1 MIPLSLPS
9 LKAPVGVLVVDNH
22 IPQILVDKMEDI
34 TKAFEDYKQLE
45 AFKNPIKGSYL
56 LSFLIM
62 TLLIIFSATW
72 FGFYLAKGIT
82 IPIQKLAEGTHAV
95 AQGDLDFR
103 IHVKTSDEIGLLVDS
118 FNRMTEDLK
127 ASKSELESA
136 NRSLQQSNLELEQ
149 RRAYTETVMENIAT
163 GVLSINQEGRIT
175 TFNRSA
181 EKILQIRAE
190 MNKNKPYEET
200 FKSLQLTLL
209 TDLIHRAKHQHL
221 GPVEQEVQL
230 DYQQKPLTL
239 RVKISTLFDDAGQA
253 QGVVVTF
260 DDLTELIKAQKVAT
274 WQEVARRIAH
284 EIKNPLTPIQLSAQR
299 LRKKFMESSDD
310 FPSILEESTRII
322 INEVNSL
329 KTLVDEFSNFAR
341 MPAPTLVPCDLY
353 EIIQE
358 VILLY
363 RGIHRNVE
371 IIYQGPDR
379 FPHLNLDRDQI
390 KRVFINLFENAIEAM
405 GKKGRLWVSTALDE
419 RDQKVRVEVA
429 DEGIGIQP
437 EDFDKL
443 FVPYFSKKKTGT
455 GLGLAIVHR
464 IVSDHNGHIR
474 ATRNTPQ
481 GTNFVIE
488 LPVIS

>member
-1 MIPLSLPS
+1 
-9 LKAPVGVLVVDNH
+9 
-22 IPQILVDKMEDI
+22 
-34 TKAFEDYKQLE
+34 
-45 AFKNPIKGSYL
+45 
-56 LSFLIM
+56 
-62 TLLIIFSATW
+62 
-72 FGFYLAKGIT
+72 
-82 IPIQKLAEGTHAV
+82 
-95 AQGDLDFR
+95 
-103 IHVKTSDEIGLLVDS
+103 
-118 FNRMTEDLK
+118 
-127 ASKSELESA
+127 
-136 NRSLQQSNLELEQ
+136 
-149 RRAYTETVMENIAT
+149 MENIAT
-163 GVLSINQEGRIT
+163 GVLSINREGSIT

-181 EKILQIRAE
+181 EKILQIKSEAI
-190 MNKNKPYEET
+190 KNKPYEET

-209 TDLIHRAKHQHL
+209 TDLIYRAKEQHL
-221 GPVEQEVQL
+221 EPLQQEVQL

-239 RVKISTLFDDAGQA
+239 RVKVSTLLDETGQA

-299 LRKKFMESSDD
+299 LRKKYMENSHD
-310 FPSILEESTRII
+310 FPSVLEESTRII
-322 INEVNSL
+322 MNEVTSL
-329 KTLVDEFSNFAR
+329 KALVDEFSNFAR

-353 EIIQE
+353 GIIQE
-358 VILLY
+358 VILRY
-363 RGIHRNVE
+363 RGIHRDVE
-371 IIYQGPDR
+371 IIYQGPDQ
-379 FPHLNLDRDQI
+379 FPHLNLDREQI

-443 FVPYFSKKKTGT
+443 FVPYFSKKKAGT

-474 ATRNTPQ
+474 ATRNIPQ